1 MSTSTEFTSPRL
13 IISLALAPAL
23 FLALTFGG
31 AIAITQW
38 FAPGT
43 SGSEAM
49 VMAAVLIGVAG
60 GFVIAKVNPSYA
72 LHSAVYSASFAT
84 LMYIS
89 LRVFWFEA
97 PLSLAAAG
105 FVLIVPS
112 ALVGAIGA
120 NRRNALNKAA

>member
-1 MSTSTEFTSPRL
+1 MSTSTDFTSSRL
-13 IISLALAPAL
+13 LLSLAIAPAVL
-23 FLALTFGG
+23 LGLVFGG

-60 GFVIAKVNPSYA
+60 GVAVAKLNPSYGVQA
-72 LHSAVYSASFAT
+72 SVYSASFAT

-89 LRVFWFEA
+89 LRLFWFDA
-97 PLSLAAAG
+97 PLTLAAAG
-105 FVLIVPS
+105 FVLIIPS
-112 ALVGAIGA
+112 ALVGAIAA
-120 NRRNALNKAA
+120 NKRKAT